1 MRKKLHVGVVYNEPV
16 TDSSSERKYISE
28 TGVLQEGGK
37 NLSTDAIGLTDLSEV
52 GVLEEREDI
61 VRALQENGYR
71 CTLFNVDRDITRF
84 INYIKNEKPDVV
96 FNLCE
101 SVGNEAIHEMH
112 IAGLFELFEIPYTG
126 SDPLTLGIALNKVRV
141 KELLLYHQ
149 LLTPRFQIIRSPV
162 RITLDESLAFPLI
175 VKPSREDASL
185 GISTESVVNNF
196 NDLKKRVRHIIEQFD
211 QPALV
216 EEYIDGRELN
226 VAIIG
231 NRKPIVLPISEIDMS
246 TMPKQYHRII
256 TYNAKWMKE
265 TDEYIHTKGVCPAV
279 LSSEIETV
287 IKEMALKAYQTIGC
301 RDYARVDFRL
311 SKENKP
317 YLLEINPNPDIS
329 DEAGFARSART
340 YGYTFEELINKIVEL
355 ALERAP

>member
-1 MRKKLHVGVVYNEPV
+1 MRKKIHVAVIYNEPV
-16 TDSSSERKYISE
+16 TQSEAERKYISE

-37 NLSTDAIGLTDLSEV
+37 KVQNNSVVMTDLSEV

-61 VRALQENGYR
+61 VRALQSIGYR
-71 CTLFNVDRDITRF
+71 SSLFSVNGDISRLLNF
-84 INYIKNEKPDVV
+84 LKEDKPDVI

-101 SVGNEAIHEMH
+101 SVGNKAIHEMH
-112 IAGLFELFEIPYTG
+112 VAGIFELFGISYTG

-149 LLTPRFQIIRSPV
+149 LRTPRFQLVRSPIK
-162 RITLDESLAFPLI
+162 ITLNEDLKFPLI
-175 VKPSREDASL
+175 VKPSREDASV
-185 GISTESVVNNF
+185 GISTDSVVYNLT
-196 NDLKKRVRHIIEQFD
+196 DLKKRIRFIIEQFD

-216 EEYIDGRELN
+216 EEYVDGRELN

-246 TMPKQYHRII
+246 TLPNQYHRII

-265 TDEYIHTKGVCPAV
+265 TDEYVHTKGVCPAILPEEV
-279 LSSEIETV
+279 EVTIREI
-287 IKEMALKAYQTIGC
+287 ALAAYRLIGC
-301 RDYARVDFRL
+301 RDYARVDIRL

-317 YLLEINPNPDIS
+317 YIIEINPNPDIS
-329 DEAGFARSART
+329 DDAGFARSAMT
-340 YGYTFEELINKIVEL
+340 YGLEFDELIGKIVEF
-355 ALERAP
+355 AMERMG

>member
-16 TDSSSERKYISE
+16 TESSSDRKYISE
-28 TGVLQEGGK
+28 TGILHEGRK
-37 NLSTDAIGLTDLSEV
+37 NLSANATVLTDLSEV
-52 GVLEEREDI
+52 GVLEERENI
-61 VRALQENGYR
+61 VQALQAVGYR
-71 CTLFNVDRDITRF
+71 CSMFNVDRDITRLL
-84 INYIKNEKPDVV
+84 NYIKNEKPDVI

-126 SDPLTLGIALNKVRV
+126 SDPLTLGIALNKVKV

-149 LLTPRFQIIRSPV
+149 LLTPQFQIIRSPV
-162 RITLDESLAFPLI
+162 RITLDESLNFPLI

-196 NDLKKRVRHIIEQFD
+196 NDLKKRVRYIIEQFD
-211 QPALV
+211 QPALA

-265 TDEYIHTKGVCPAV
+265 TDEYIHTKGVCPAI
-279 LSSEIETV
+279 LPTEIEAT
-287 IKEMALKAYQTIGC
+287 IKSMALKAYRSIGC

-311 SKENKP
+311 SKENRP

-329 DEAGFARSART
+329 DDAGFARSART
-340 YGYTFEELINKIVEL
+340 YGFTFEELINKIVEF
-355 ALERAP
+355 ALERTT